1 MKTGVAVVLGCLLQI
16 PAQACDMG
24 QTLGSQNLSSED
36 DSCRDRPPLLAERH
50 LANALSTGGWLR
62 PRHRPRLPVAEE
74 ETPNKRARL
83 AGSPVYESAFARAI
97 ARAAKRSA
105 TELALEA
112 ATKVI
117 VMCQKERNPAL
128 TTPFFR
134 SDSQQ
139 AHCFRY

>member
-1 MKTGVAVVLGCLLQI
+1 MKTGAALVVACLMQM
-16 PAQACDMG
+16 PAYATTPLAG
-24 QTLGSQNLSSED
+24 PEPVHTLSMREL
-36 DSCRDRPPLLAERH
+36 
-50 LANALSTGGWLR
+50 LR
-62 PRHRPRLPVAEE
+62 PATRYGLSIAEVQ
-74 ETPNKRARL
+74 TSDKRRQF
-83 AGSPVYESAFARAI
+83 AGSPAYESAFARAI

-105 TELALEA
+105 SELALEA
-112 ATKVI
+112 ATKII

>member
-1 MKTGVAVVLGCLLQI
+1 MNIGVVVVFACLVQI
-16 PAQACDMG
+16 PAYACDG
-24 QTLGSQNLSSED
+24 QNTPCED
-36 DSCRDRPPLLAERH
+36 AATPFSARH
-50 LANALSTGGWLR
+50 AVHALSIRELLR
-62 PRHRPRLPVAEE
+62 PATERSLLTADLPDQ
-74 ETPNKRARL
+74 RARF
-83 AGSPVYESAFARAI
+83 AGSPVYESTFARAI

-105 TELALEA
+105 AELAIEA
-112 ATKVI
+112 ATKII

>member
-1 MKTGVAVVLGCLLQI
+1 MRVGVAVVAACLLQI
-16 PAQACDMG
+16 PASACELEPAPPALSIRDLLGPAMDRSLLMG
-24 QTLGSQNLSSED
+24 DVPLPGKRVSSTGTLGYDSS
-36 DSCRDRPPLLAERH
+36 
-50 LANALSTGGWLR
+50 
-62 PRHRPRLPVAEE
+62 
-74 ETPNKRARL
+74 
-83 AGSPVYESAFARAI
+83 FARAI

-105 TELALEA
+105 AEIALEA
-112 ATKVI
+112 ATKII

>member
-1 MKTGVAVVLGCLLQI
+1 MGVAVVVACLVQSPAWACGLGLDNPCK
-16 PAQACDMG
+16 
-24 QTLGSQNLSSED
+24 
-36 DSCRDRPPLLAERH
+36 
-50 LANALSTGGWLR
+50 NALSIGELLR
-62 PRHRPRLPVAEE
+62 PGYDRSLLMADLPSSDR
-74 ETPNKRARL
+74 RARW
-83 AGSPVYESAFARAI
+83 AGSPVQASAFARAI

-105 TELALEA
+105 SELALEA
-112 ATKVI
+112 ATKII

>member
-1 MKTGVAVVLGCLLQI
+1 MKIGVALVLVCLLQG
-16 PAQACDMG
+16 PAYACDIESNACLDVTTPLAG
-24 QTLGSQNLSSED
+24 QHPVTALSF
-36 DSCRDRPPLLAERH
+36 RDMLRPAHARGLLLAEVQTPDKR
-50 LANALSTGGWLR
+50 ALSTGSLG
-62 PRHRPRLPVAEE
+62 
-74 ETPNKRARL
+74 
-83 AGSPVYESAFARAI
+83 YESAFARAI

-105 TELALEA
+105 AELALEA
-112 ATKVI
+112 ATKII

>member
-1 MKTGVAVVLGCLLQI
+1 MKIGVAVIVGCLIQV
-16 PAQACDMG
+16 PGYACELG
-24 QTLGSQNLSSED
+24 QDQ
-36 DSCRDRPPLLAERH
+36 SCKDAATPFAGRH
-50 LANALSTGGWLR
+50 PVHALSIRELLR
-62 PRHRPRLPVAEE
+62 PATDRRLLTAEI
-74 ETPNKRARL
+74 PDQRARL
-83 AGSPVYESAFARAI
+83 AGGPVYESTFARAI

-105 TELALEA
+105 AELAIEA
-112 ATKVI
+112 ATKII

>member
-1 MKTGVAVVLGCLLQI
+1 MKIGVAVVLGCLLQS
-16 PAQACDMG
+16 PAYACDIGNDPCKAMA
-24 QTLGSQNLSSED
+24 
-36 DSCRDRPPLLAERH
+36 RLLARHPHADAISIRDMTVPTTDQSLSMAIERSTPYR
-50 LANALSTGGWLR
+50 ASSTGSLG
-62 PRHRPRLPVAEE
+62 
-74 ETPNKRARL
+74 
-83 AGSPVYESAFARAI
+83 YESAFARAI

-105 TELALEA
+105 AELALEA
-112 ATKVI
+112 ATRII